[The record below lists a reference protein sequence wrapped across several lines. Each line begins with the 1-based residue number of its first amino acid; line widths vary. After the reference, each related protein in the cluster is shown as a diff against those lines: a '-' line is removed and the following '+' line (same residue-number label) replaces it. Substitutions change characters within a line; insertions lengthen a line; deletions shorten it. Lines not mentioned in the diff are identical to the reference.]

1 MNKNNEHISN
11 IRKKDL
17 LLNPGKYL
25 WLPISEE
32 YSNINFS
39 LLLEFIDEYS
49 EYGKEHKYGNAY
61 YRIRKESNKIFGVGF
76 HSPMKL
82 KTSKR
87 EIKSI
92 LNSVISKINGK
103 TYIKISYK
111 ISYIFKAI
119 VSIVCDI
126 ENDNNITLPS
136 NLRQTINL
144 AYGIAFYK
152 KHIEAYD
159 SFFDELQE
167 NDINSVGYRLKVELN
182 NDFHSE
188 NSIFNTVVK

>member
-1 MNKNNEHISN
+1 MNNEHISN
-11 IRKKDL
+11 IKKKDL
-17 LLNPGKYL
+17 LLYPGKYL
-25 WLPISEE
+25 WLQISEE

-39 LLLEFIDEYS
+39 LLLDFIDEYS

-76 HSPMKL
+76 YSPMKL
-82 KTSKR
+82 KTSKM

-92 LNSVISKINGK
+92 LNSKISKIDGK
-103 TYIKISYK
+103 SYLKISFK

-119 VSIVCDI
+119 VNIICDI
-126 ENDNNITLPS
+126 EKDNNITLPS

-144 AYGIAFYK
+144 TYGIAFYNK
-152 KHIEAYD
+152 YIEAYD

-167 NDINSVGYRLKVELN
+167 NYINSVGYRLKAELN

-188 NSIFNTVVK
+188 NSVFNTIVK

>member
-1 MNKNNEHISN
+1 MNNEHISN
-11 IRKKDL
+11 IKKQDL
-17 LLNPGKYL
+17 LLYPSKYL

-39 LLLEFIDEYS
+39 LLLDFIDEYS

-76 HSPMKL
+76 YSPMKL

-103 TYIKISYK
+103 SYIKISFK

-119 VSIVCDI
+119 ISIICDI
-126 ENDNNITLPS
+126 EKDNNITLPS
-136 NLRQTINL
+136 NLRQTFDL
-144 AYGIAFYK
+144 TYGIAFYK
-152 KHIEAYD
+152 KFIEAYD
-159 SFFDELQE
+159 AFFDELQE
-167 NDINSVGYRLKVELN
+167 NDINSVGYHLKAELN

-188 NSIFNTVVK
+188 NSIFNTIVK